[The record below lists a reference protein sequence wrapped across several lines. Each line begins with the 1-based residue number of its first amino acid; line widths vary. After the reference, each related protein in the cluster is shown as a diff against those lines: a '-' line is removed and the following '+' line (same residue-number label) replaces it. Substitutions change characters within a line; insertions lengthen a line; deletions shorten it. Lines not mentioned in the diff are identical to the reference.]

1 MIFRSINP
9 YSGQIIFETE
19 SLSSVQLQDRLNA
32 SAAHFPEWKR
42 TTLSH
47 RLELLLAL
55 ADLLEKEV
63 DHHAVQMAEEMGKT
77 FTEGRAEILKSAST
91 IRFFV
96 EKSPD
101 WLSPKTVALEAKS
114 GTQHVEPLGGIL
126 LVMPWNFPFWQILR
140 AAIPA
145 LCAGNV
151 ILLKHAPNVM
161 RAAQSLE
168 NLFQRAGFPEQVFIN
183 LPIGIEDLERT
194 VAHKAVAAIS
204 FTGSEAAGRSLASL
218 AGKYLRKC
226 VLELGGSDPF
236 LVLPDAD
243 VAFAGSMAAK
253 ARLINNGQSCIAAK
267 RFLVHHSIEGPF
279 IDAFIQELE
288 KFVVGNPIL
297 PETSLGPQA
306 RPDLVENLHRQL
318 SLSENEGAQL
328 VYQMMRPHHEG
339 NFFLPVILKNV
350 RPDMTCFVEEL
361 FGPIAPITTYKTID
375 EALLLANHSKY
386 GLGASIYTKDVDLA
400 QRLALQLECGNVA
413 INSMVRSQPAMP
425 FGGIKASGYGK
436 ELSQLGLMEFTNAK
450 SVVVG

>member
-9 YSGQIIFETE
+9 YSGEIIFETE
-19 SLSSVQLQDRLNA
+19 SLSAVQLQDKLDA
-32 SAAHFPEWKR
+32 SAAYFSEWR
-42 TTLSH
+42 LTRLQH
-47 RLELLLAL
+47 RLDLLLSL
-55 ADLLEKEV
+55 ARLLEEEA

-77 FTEGRAEILKSAST
+77 FTEGRAEILKSAAT

-96 EKSPD
+96 EKSPE
-101 WLSPKTVALEAKS
+101 WLAPKNVALEGKS
-114 GTQHVEPLGGIL
+114 GIQFIEPLGGIL

-151 ILLKHAPNVM
+151 ILMKHAPNVM

-168 NLFQRAGFPEQVFIN
+168 NLFHRAGFPENVFIN
-183 LPIGIEDLERT
+183 LPIGIEDLEKT
-194 VAHKAVAAIS
+194 VAHKSVAAIS
-204 FTGSEAAGRSLASL
+204 FTGSETAGRSLAAL

-226 VLELGGSDPF
+226 VLELGGSDPL

-267 RFLVHHSIEGPF
+267 RFLVHHSLENQF
-279 IDAFIQELE
+279 IDAIIQELE
-288 KFVVGNPIL
+288 KFVLGNPVL

-318 SLSENEGAQL
+318 NLSENEGAQL
-328 VYQMMRPHHEG
+328 VYQMVRPHHGG

-350 RPDMTCFVEEL
+350 TTDMTCFVEEL
-361 FGPIAPITTYKTID
+361 FGPIVPVTTYKTID
-375 EALLLANHSKY
+375 EAVALANHSRY
-386 GLGASIYTKDVDLA
+386 GLGASIYSADLDLA
-400 QRLALQLECGNVA
+400 QKLALRLECGNVA
-413 INSMVRSQPAMP
+413 INTMVRSQASLP